1 MIGKKLPFLDV
12 LQLHCLMVARRQS
25 RLRLYYNFIAGKE
38 SVLRPMT
45 SFASVSTLTAPEDID
60 THLANREEINVGRQ
74 SALRRDL
81 LPAAK
86 ADKAVTAVVRG
97 PSRCL
102 IFFLPPSSEC
112 VKMICCIS
120 SDIWL
125 S

>member
-1 MIGKKLPFLDV
+1 
-12 LQLHCLMVARRQS
+12 
-25 RLRLYYNFIAGKE
+25 
-38 SVLRPMT
+38 MT